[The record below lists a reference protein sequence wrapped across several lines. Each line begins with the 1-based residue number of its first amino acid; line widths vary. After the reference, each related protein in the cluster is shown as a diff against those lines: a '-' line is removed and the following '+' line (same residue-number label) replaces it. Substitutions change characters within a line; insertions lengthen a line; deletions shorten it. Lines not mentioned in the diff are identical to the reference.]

1 MRTAIII
8 LAGLVLLG
16 FALLGGRYVGGT
28 STMLIAVKVF
38 VGVWLI
44 LALFNLWMGVSGA
57 GYSLAEELPI
67 FLLVFAVPAGAAA
80 IAWWKLASIGHP

>member
-1 MRTAIII
+1 MRTAAIIV
-8 LAGLVLLG
+8 AGLVLLG

-28 STMLIAVKVF
+28 PAMLIALKLF
-38 VGVWLI
+38 VAVWLI

-67 FLLVFAVPAGAAA
+67 FLVVFAVPAGAAA
-80 IAWWKLASIGHP
+80 FAWWKLS

>member
-16 FALLGGRYVGGT
+16 FTLVAARYVAGA
-28 STMLIAVKVF
+28 SAMLISVKIF

-67 FLLVFAVPAGAAA
+67 FLVVFAVPAGAAA
-80 IAWWKLASIGHP
+80 IALWKLSSAGAQ

>member
-1 MRTAIII
+1 MRTAVIVV
-8 LAGLVLLG
+8 AGLVLLG

-28 STMLIAVKVF
+28 PAMMIALKLFIAVWF
-38 VGVWLI
+38 I

-67 FLLVFAVPAGAAA
+67 FLVVFGVPAGAAA
-80 IAWWKLASIGHP
+80 LAWWKLT